1 MTTNPFARA
10 GFEQGGQ
17 QTGSGGSFH
26 VARAIS
32 VGGQIIRV
40 VFSSPP
46 KAKSSG
52 APDDALNAANYQ
64 VSVTTGTGDTP
75 QSIATFATVTLWPAF
90 GLRAAGEASIDLQ
103 VDRPLIVGMSY
114 TVTASHALV
123 AADGTPI
130 GSPYGWTFSGSA
142 RPIRKRQQRRV
153 IGLVDFASD
162 PFTGGIAVDKSGDWG
177 SQEGVP
183 GTRKRI
189 WRIALTPFGAFS
201 FLSNFGLK
209 YDIKKPGTL
218 SILGSLRT
226 ELKQQLLQQPDVKD
240 ASSSV
245 TMDQRGFLTLTI
257 NAQTTTGQKLS
268 ETVQATPSGMVTT
281 Q

>member
-46 KAKSSG
+46 KAKSLG

-64 VSVTTGTGDTP
+64 VAVTTGTGDTP
-75 QSIATFATVTLWPAF
+75 QSVATFPTVTLWPAF

-130 GSPYGWTFSGSA
+130 GSPYSGTFSGSA

-153 IGLVDFASD
+153 VGLVDFASD
-162 PFTGGIAVDKSGDWG
+162 PFTGGILVDKSGDWA
-177 SQEGVP
+177 SQEGLD
-183 GTRKRI
+183 GTHKRV
-189 WRIALTPFGAFS
+189 WRIALTPFGSFA

-218 SILGSLRT
+218 SILGDLRT
-226 ELKQQLLQQPDVKD
+226 ELKQQLLQQPDIKD
-240 ASSSV
+240 ASSAVS
-245 TMDQRGFLTLTI
+245 MDQRGFLTLTI
-257 NAQTTTGQKLS
+257 NAQTTTGQNLS
-268 ETVQATPSGMVTT
+268 DTMQATPAGMVT